1 MIPFNKPYLTGKETS
16 YLTEAVK
23 QGKISGNGH
32 YTKLCQNYFTQQL
45 ENEKS
50 LCTTSCTDALEMCAI
65 LTNIKPG
72 DEVIMPTYTFV
83 STANA
88 FILRGAKV
96 VFVDSRKDHPGMDEE
111 LIEELITEKTKAI
124 VVVHYAGV
132 ACDMDQVVKIAE
144 RNKLIVIEDA
154 AQAIDSYYKGKALG
168 SIGDLGTFSF
178 HETKNIQC
186 GEGGLLSINNPIYK
200 ERAEIIWEKG
210 TNRSAFWRG
219 EVDKYNWVDIG
230 SSFLPSELNTSFLF
244 AQLEKIEEIQY
255 KRKNI
260 WKKYFNGLKKLED
273 FDVVLPV
280 IPTYATNNSHLFYL
294 ICNSLEERTA
304 LIDFLKKEGIMAV
317 FHYICLHDSPYF
329 LDKHDGRE
337 MPKAKKYENCLVR
350 LPLWVNMTDE
360 EVQYVIQKVLEFYK
374 N

>member
-1 MIPFNKPYLTGKETS
+1 MIPFNRPYLTGKETS

-23 QGKISGNGH
+23 LGKISGNGH
-32 YTKLCQNYFTQQL
+32 YTKLCQNHFTQQL
-45 ENEKS
+45 ENEQN

-65 LTNIKPG
+65 LTDIKPG

-96 VFVDSRKDHPGMDEE
+96 VFVDSRNDHPGIDEE
-111 LIEELITEKTKAI
+111 LIEELITDKTKAI

-132 ACDMDQVVKIAE
+132 ACDMYKVLKIAK
-144 RNKLIVIEDA
+144 RHKLVVIEDA

-186 GEGGLLSINNPIYK
+186 GEGGLLSINNTIYK

-230 SSFLPSELNTSFLF
+230 SSFLPSEINTAFLY
-244 AQLEKIEEIQY
+244 AQLEDLENIQNKRKSIWIQY
-255 KRKNI
+255 NEGLQTLKNVEV
-260 WKKYFNGLKKLED
+260 GLPI
-273 FDVVLPV
+273 LPK
-280 IPTYATNNSHLFYL
+280 YATNNAHMFYVV
-294 ICNSLEERTA
+294 CRSKDERTE
-304 LIDFLKKEGIMAV
+304 LIEHLKLNNIYAA
-317 FHYICLHDSPYF
+317 FHYICLHDSPYYHN
-329 LDKHDGRE
+329 KHDGRE
-337 MPKAKKYENCLVR
+337 MLNAKRFEECLFR
-350 LPLWVNMTDE
+350 LPLWVNISE
-360 EVQYVIQKVLEFYK
+360 KEVKYVIQKVLEFYSK
-374 N
+374 

>member
-16 YLTEAVK
+16 YLTEAVN

-32 YTKLCQNYFTQQL
+32 YTKLCQNYFTHQL
-45 ENEKS
+45 ENEQN

-65 LTNIKPG
+65 LTDIKPG

-132 ACDMDQVVKIAE
+132 ACDMDKVVKIAKRHE
-144 RNKLIVIEDA
+144 LIVIEDA
-154 AQAIDSYYKGKALG
+154 AQAIDSYYKGKSLG

-186 GEGGLLSINNPIYK
+186 GEGGLLSINNTIYK

-244 AQLEKIEEIQY
+244 AQLEEIEEIQ
-255 KRKNI
+255 KRRKYIWEEYSNELKILEEKN
-260 WKKYFNGLKKLED
+260 
-273 FDVVLPV
+273 VMLPQ
-280 IPTYATNNSHLFYL
+280 IPNYATNNAHLFYL
-294 ICNSLEERTA
+294 ICNSLEERTT

-329 LDKHDGRE
+329 LNKHDGRE
-337 MPKAKKYENCLVR
+337 MPNAKKYENCLVR

-360 EVQYVIQKVLEFYK
+360 EVQYVIQKVLEFYNK
-374 N
+374 